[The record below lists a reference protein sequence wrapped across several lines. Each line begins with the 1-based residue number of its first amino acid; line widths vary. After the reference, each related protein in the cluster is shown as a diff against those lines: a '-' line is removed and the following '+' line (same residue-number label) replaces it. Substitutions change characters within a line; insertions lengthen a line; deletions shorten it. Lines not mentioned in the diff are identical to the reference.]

1 MPVHKRLRQRKS
13 DLRLVCNPLHVAL
26 PQKRTLSPAPPLT
39 LSSQPGA
46 AAAIATTTTTSS
58 VAVRTDEV
66 TRSASVAT
74 SGTQPIVSQH
84 VSEASEQESSV
95 QGGTADDFHKGVN
108 KKYSRISDQL
118 KFKKNQLKFKKK
130 RKKLKLKK
138 QKEKMKDSMSKRKRR
153 SRDAVQYMFPV
164 GTKVR
169 KVRKE
174 EKGSI
179 CALLC
184 LFNIAELTLPLS
196 IIFFIPQQY
205 LESQG
210 LWSLG
215 CVVKTCSGQYHIV
228 YEADEEPHI
237 ETKAEIVHH
246 ISLAKVA
253 IGSRISIYWEDD
265 GCYYDATVAG
275 CKETRRRCFK
285 LLYDDGEREWID
297 LNKNKFRLLDAV
309 SDQRE
314 RSQKDTENDN
324 STIAKHSISDRP
336 QLSERSLSSEIV
348 HFIGVGDRV
357 AVYWEGEKKYFNGT
371 VVDERQSS
379 MHKRLKVQYDDGDL
393 EWINPRRE
401 GIKILSTENSSAEK
415 QQRASEAA
423 EIINSSGDEEEE
435 HEVINDTSERSPS
448 NTNNILLDSA
458 VRAKV
463 GWKLSIYCSDSK
475 MDCTAS
481 ITHLQRGRKPHGVTF
496 DEDGRFE
503 WMDLKRRQFKLL
515 DTKKPLDPARYPF

>member
-1 MPVHKRLRQRKS
+1 M
-13 DLRLVCNPLHVAL
+13 
-26 PQKRTLSPAPPLT
+26 
-39 LSSQPGA
+39 
-46 AAAIATTTTTSS
+46 
-58 VAVRTDEV
+58 
-66 TRSASVAT
+66 
-74 SGTQPIVSQH
+74 
-84 VSEASEQESSV
+84 
-95 QGGTADDFHKGVN
+95 
-108 KKYSRISDQL
+108 
-118 KFKKNQLKFKKK
+118 
-130 RKKLKLKK
+130 
-138 QKEKMKDSMSKRKRR
+138 
-153 SRDAVQYMFPV
+153 
-164 GTKVR
+164 
-169 KVRKE
+169 
-174 EKGSI
+174 
-179 CALLC
+179 
-184 LFNIAELTLPLS
+184 
-196 IIFFIPQQY
+196 
-205 LESQG
+205 
-210 LWSLG
+210 
-215 CVVKTCSGQYHIV
+215 
-228 YEADEEPHI
+228 
-237 ETKAEIVHH
+237 
-246 ISLAKVA
+246 
-253 IGSRISIYWEDD
+253 
-265 GCYYDATVAG
+265 
-275 CKETRRRCFK
+275 
-285 LLYDDGEREWID
+285 
-297 LNKNKFRLLDAV
+297 
-309 SDQRE
+309 
-314 RSQKDTENDN
+314 
-324 STIAKHSISDRP
+324 
-336 QLSERSLSSEIV
+336 

-401 GIKILSTENSSAEK
+401 GIKILSTGNSSAEK

>member
-1 MPVHKRLRQRKS
+1 MQDCVQGAVRREMPVHKRLRQRKS
-13 DLRLVCNPLHVAL
+13 DLRLVCNPLNVAL
-26 PQKRTLSPAPPLT
+26 PQKRTLSPVPPLT

-46 AAAIATTTTTSS
+46 AAAAAIATTTTTTSS

-74 SGTQPIVSQH
+74 SVTQPIVSQH

-95 QGGTADDFHKGVN
+95 QGGTADDFHKAVN

-153 SRDAVQYMFPV
+153 SRDGSRDAVQYMFPV

-169 KVRKE
+169 K
-174 EKGSI
+174 
-179 CALLC
+179 
-184 LFNIAELTLPLS
+184 
-196 IIFFIPQQY
+196 Y

-275 CKETRRRCFK
+275 FKETRRRCFK

-309 SDQRE
+309 SDQLD

-324 STIAKHSISDRP
+324 STIAKHSILDRP

-379 MHKRLKVQYDDGDL
+379 MHKRLKVQYDDGDI

-401 GIKILSTENSSAEK
+401 GIKLLSTGNSSAEK

-503 WMDLKRRQFKLL
+503 WMDLKRQQFKLL